1 MNLKFMVSKSVQ
13 DTKLKYFNFRMTSD
27 DNVKVIVRCRPLNST
42 EKSNGNKSIVEC
54 DENNGQITVT
64 KKGDQPKLFT
74 FDTVFGPES
83 RQVDIYNL
91 TARYE
96 KCS

>member
-1 MNLKFMVSKSVQ
+1 
-13 DTKLKYFNFRMTSD
+13 MTSD